1 MIAFDKTEL
10 KKLAITDEAEKW
22 FKAGIIDANQWQ
34 IIQTENYSNLYHPP
48 FWLRIILFIA
58 TLLAIYSSIGF
69 FVSMIFQETD
79 NIENII
85 RGIMIIIGLGSFV
98 LLEAAVIR
106 NNHHYKSGVT
116 EALIYM
122 ALSNLTIGIV
132 GFDANE
138 YVIAFMV
145 LLSGVIAAIRYLN
158 LIGVIAVVG
167 AIAFF
172 IFQGFYDLGG
182 VFKALIPFAFMFVFG
197 TGYFLSQQFQKAN
210 HLPFYRDSFIVLD
223 TLFLILVYAGG
234 NYFVVRELSIEM
246 MGLNLAD
253 GNDIPFGWLFHIT
266 TVIIPLAFLYF
277 GIIRKELLLNRVGI
291 LTTFASVI
299 TFKYYYSLGH
309 PEITLTIA
317 GAITAGLTIW
327 ILNYLKTPKNGFTRE
342 KLLSDKWDNLNAESV
357 LISSTMGG
365 NVAPEKTGTEFGGGQ
380 FGGGGAGGEF

>member
-10 KKLAITDEAEKW
+10 EKLAITDEAEKW

-34 IIQTENYSNLYHPP
+34 ITQTENYSNLYHPSL
-48 FWLRIILFIA
+48 WLRVILFLA
-58 TLLAIYSSIGF
+58 TIVGFYASIGF
-69 FVSMIFQETD
+69 FISIIVSSFNDVDDIYQGVLVF
-79 NIENII
+79 
-85 RGIMIIIGLGSFV
+85 IGASSLV
-98 LLEAAVIR
+98 LLELAAIKEK
-106 NNHHYKSGVT
+106 NHYKSGVT
-116 EALIYM
+116 EALLYM
-122 ALSNLTIGIV
+122 GLSNLITGIL

-138 YVIAFMV
+138 YMYAFFVMV
-145 LLSGVIAAIRYLN
+145 AGLIAAIRYLN
-158 LIGVIAVVG
+158 LVG
-167 AIAFF
+167 IVAIVGSFAFF

-182 VFKALIPFAFMFVFG
+182 FFKALIPFAFMLVFG

-223 TLFLILVYAGG
+223 TLLLILVYAGG

-266 TVIIPLAFLYF
+266 TVIIPLAVLYF
-277 GIIRKELLLNRVGI
+277 GIIRKELLLIRIGI